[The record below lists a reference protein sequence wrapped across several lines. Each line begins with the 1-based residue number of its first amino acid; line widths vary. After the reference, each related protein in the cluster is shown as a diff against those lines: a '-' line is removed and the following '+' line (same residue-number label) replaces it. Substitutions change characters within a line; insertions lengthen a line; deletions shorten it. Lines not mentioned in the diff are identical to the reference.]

1 MDMNSAARG
10 FRHGRLCVA
19 LVCSLL
25 TAQVLCAAE
34 DAETAQPI
42 FTAEQ
47 QEQGQAAYLAN
58 CANGCHQNDMSG
70 LGPIAPLRGERFLGS
85 FGARSVGEL
94 TQAIRSAMPPTAPG
108 SLSQETYLN
117 LTAFILAMNGA
128 KPGISTLSLENPVL
142 ISTITDP
149 AAAAAPT
156 TVAAGAAADEGPVGV
171 TVPGRVP
178 DFRPVTDA
186 MLLEPPPED
195 WLIHRGNYAA
205 HSYSALDQ
213 IDTGNVGQLQL
224 AWVWA
229 LGSETTNQNSPLV
242 HDGVL
247 YLFNPG
253 NKVQALTADTGEL
266 IWEHRLGGRKG
277 NMRGLAIHGDQLIVN
292 TPGGT
297 IVALSAMDGE
307 KRWEQSIGERFGNSS
322 GPLVAD
328 GKIFTG
334 MTGCTTF
341 RPEKCYVSAYD
352 LDDGEPLWKFETVA
366 RRGTPGGE
374 TWNGIDDVFR
384 AGNDTWI
391 TPSYDA
397 ASDTVFI
404 GVSQPKP
411 WMPISRGMSVADAAL
426 YSNSTLALDAD
437 TGTLKWYYQHVPG
450 EAMDLDEVF
459 ERVLID
465 RGNQKLVL
473 SAGKHGILWKL
484 DRSNGQYLGH
494 KETVFQNMFSSFDPE
509 TGRPTYRADIAEHR
523 FGEWVGG
530 CPSSAGGHN
539 WQAMS
544 YHHGTNSVV
553 IPLSQSC
560 VDMKAEE
567 IEFKAG
573 GGGAA
578 VSRRWFAQEGKED
591 LVGKLAAYDVDT
603 LEEKWAFEQSASYL
617 TAVLSTAGNVVFA
630 GDLDRRFRAHDVRT
644 GQVLWETRLG
654 TSVQGFPITYAVD
667 GMQYVAVPA
676 GLGGG
681 SPRIVPSILTPEIHY
696 PDTGNALYVFRLP
709 ATRP

>member
-1 MDMNSAARG
+1 MEMHPNPARYLAC
-10 FRHGRLCVA
+10 RQLPA
-19 LVCSLL
+19 LVAALL
-25 TAQVLCAAE
+25 FIGTAFAAE
-34 DAETAQPI
+34 DPETTLPV

-47 QEQGQAAYLAN
+47 QELGQAAYLAN
-58 CANGCHQNDMSG
+58 CATGCHQPDMSG
-70 LGPIAPLRGERFLGS
+70 VGPIAPLRGERFLGS
-85 FGARSVGEL
+85 FGLRTVGEL
-94 TQAIRSAMPPTAPG
+94 TQSIRSAMPPTAPG
-108 SLSQETYLN
+108 SLTQETYLN
-117 LTAFILAMNGA
+117 ISAFILAMNGA
-128 KPGISTLSLENPVL
+128 KAGITMLSLDSPAL
-142 ISTITDP
+142 ISAITDP
-149 AAAAAPT
+149 NAAAAPMSAST
-156 TVAAGAAADEGPVGV
+156 AQDEGPVGL
-171 TVPGRVP
+171 TVPGVVP
-178 DFRPVTDA
+178 DYVSVTDD
-186 MLLEPPPED
+186 MLLHPDPAD
-195 WLIHRGNYAA
+195 WLIHRGSLAA

-213 IDTGNVGQLQL
+213 IDTGNVDQLQL

-229 LGSETTNQNSPLV
+229 LGSESTNQNSPLV
-242 HDGVL
+242 HNGVM

-253 NKVQALTADTGEL
+253 NKIQALTAGDGEL

-277 NMRGLAIHGDQLIVN
+277 NMRGLAIHGDTLIIN
-292 TPGGT
+292 TPGAS
-297 IVALSAMDGE
+297 IVALSAIDGE
-307 KRWEQSIGERFGNSS
+307 KLWERQIGERFGNSS

-334 MTGCTTF
+334 MGNCTTY
-341 RPEKCYVSAYD
+341 RPEKCFVSAYD
-352 LDDGEPLWKFETVA
+352 VTDGELLWKFETVA
-366 RRGTPGGE
+366 RSGTPGGDS
-374 TWNGIDDVFR
+374 WNGIDDMFR

-397 ASDTVFI
+397 ASSTVFI

-411 WMPISRGMSVADAAL
+411 WMPISRGMSVNDAAL

-437 TGTLKWYYQHVPG
+437 TGTLKWHYQHVPG
-450 EAMDLDEVF
+450 EVMDLDEVF

-465 RGNQKLVL
+465 RGEQKLVL

-484 DRSNGQYLGH
+484 DRDSGKYLGH
-494 KETVFQNMFSSFDPE
+494 TETVFQNMFSSFDAE

-544 YHHGTNSVV
+544 YHPGSNSVV

-567 IEFKAG
+567 IEFKEG

-603 LEEKWAFEQSASYL
+603 LEERWSFEQAASYL
-617 TAVLSTAGNVVFA
+617 TAVLSTGGDLVFV
-630 GDLDRRFRAHDVRT
+630 GDLDRKFRAHDVNS
-644 GQVLWETRLG
+644 GAVLWETRLG
-654 TSVQGFPITYAVD
+654 TSVQGFPITYSVD
-667 GMQYVAVPA
+667 GVQYIAVST

-681 SPRIVPSILTPEIHY
+681 SPRIVPSILTPQIHY

-709 ATRP
+709 ARMQNN